1 MRRITWLGHA
11 TVLIEAGGARLLT
24 DPLLRDRIAYLRR
37 QVAPPADPGQLDG
50 VLISHVHHD
59 HLDRSSL
66 RRVAGPDVALVLP
79 AGAAR
84 LLSRIRFGAV
94 HEVSPGDTQDVGGA
108 RVEAVPAWHDGRRL
122 RGPWA
127 KEQPALGFLTDGVW
141 FAGDTELHPDM
152 EALKGRVDVA
162 LLPIWGWGFSL
173 GPGHMDPEEAAAA
186 VALIRPR
193 LAVPI
198 HYGTFAPIGA
208 AARHRRRVGDPAR
221 NFAARVS
228 QAAPDVAVRVLAPGE
243 SLFSQAMALARLG
256 RYEEAIIKL
265 QQVDGTEPQIQA
277 WLGILRAIRGG
288 SLEGEAAAFS
298 KLERDGLSALA
309 FRAE

>member
-24 DPLLRDRIAYLRR
+24 DPLLRDRIAHLRR
-37 QVAPPADPGQLDG
+37 QGAAATDPGRLDG

-59 HLDRSSL
+59 HLDRASL

-84 LLSRIRFGAV
+84 LLARIRFGAV
-94 HEVSPGDTQDVGGA
+94 HEVGPGDAQDVGGA

-127 KEQPALGFLTDGVW
+127 KEQPALGFLTEGVW

-162 LLPIWGWGFSL
+162 LLPIGGWGPSP
-173 GPGHMDPEEAAAA
+173 GPGHLDPETAARA
-186 VALIRPR
+186 VALVRPR
-193 LAVPI
+193 IAVPI
-198 HYGTFAPIGA
+198 HWGTFLPIGVG
-208 AARHRRRVGDPAR
+208 RRYQKLLTTPGEQ
-221 NFAARVS
+221 FAAHV
-228 QAAPDVAVRVLAPGE
+228 
-243 SLFSQAMALARLG
+243 
-256 RYEEAIIKL
+256 
-265 QQVDGTEPQIQA
+265 
-277 WLGILRAIRGG
+277 
-288 SLEGEAAAFS
+288 
-298 KLERDGLSALA
+298 SALVP
-309 FRAE
+309 RTRTEVIRPGDTLDL

>member
-37 QVAPPADPGQLDG
+37 QVAPPADPGRLDG

-84 LLSRIRFGAV
+84 LLSGIRFGAV
-94 HEVSPGDTQDVGGA
+94 HEVSPGDAQDVGGA

-127 KEQPALGFLTDGVW
+127 KEQPALGFLTERRVVRRRYRPAPRHGG
-141 FAGDTELHPDM
+141 AP
-152 EALKGRVDVA
+152 GRVDVA
-162 LLPIWGWGFSL
+162 LLPIWGWGPSP
-173 GPGHMDPEEAAAA
+173 GPGHLDPEGAARA
-186 VALIRPR
+186 VALVRPR
-193 LAVPI
+193 IAVPI
-198 HYGTFAPIGA
+198 HWGTFLPIGV
-208 AARHRRRVGDPAR
+208 ARR
-221 NFAARVS
+221 
-228 QAAPDVAVRVLAPGE
+228 
-243 SLFSQAMALARLG
+243 
-256 RYEEAIIKL
+256 I
-265 QQVDGTEPQIQA
+265 
-277 WLGILRAIRGG
+277 GG
-288 SLEGEAAAFS
+288 C
-298 KLERDGLSALA
+298 
-309 FRAE
+309 